1 VSANYGAMQKQSGQ
15 VSGQEQDISQA
26 RKLEREEK
34 WQKKQLKL
42 LKVTIG

>member
-1 VSANYGAMQKQSGQ
+1 MQKQSGQ
-15 VSGQEQDISQA
+15 VSSKEQDISQA

>member
-34 WQKKQLKL
+34 WQKKQLKPPRD
-42 LKVTIG
+42 TIG

>member
-1 VSANYGAMQKQSGQ
+1 MQKQVGQ
-15 VSGQEQDISQA
+15 VSGQAQDISQA
-26 RKLEREEK
+26 RELERKEK